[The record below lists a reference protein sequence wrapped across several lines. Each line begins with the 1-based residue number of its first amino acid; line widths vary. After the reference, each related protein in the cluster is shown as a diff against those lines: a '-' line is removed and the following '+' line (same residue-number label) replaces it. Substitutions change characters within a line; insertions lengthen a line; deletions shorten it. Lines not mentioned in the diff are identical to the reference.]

1 MRLLLAAV
9 AALALAVSVKG
20 KPADVNDAAI
30 VSAEYPASLSA
41 YGFFTGG
48 ADRPS
53 PALLPY
59 ALRTP
64 LFTDYAEKQR
74 FLYIPAGAKF
84 SVGSDGRL
92 QFPVG
97 SALIKSFGYHDAAG
111 KLNIIETRLLLHR
124 AGGWVALPY
133 VWNADG
139 SDAVLK
145 VGGARTPVDFTKPDG
160 TKMSI
165 SYSVPN
171 KNQCKQCHS
180 TKDSVMPVGPV
191 WQNLSFTNAKA
202 QLAFEARGAAPAKL
216 ASLEAKWD
224 DPKSGALEARALAY
238 LRVNCGHCHKPTGSA
253 SNSGLFYDDHERN
266 PAALGIGKRPVAAGR
281 GSGNFDFV
289 IEPGHPERSILIY
302 RIKSTDPG
310 IAMPELGR
318 ATAHDEGVALL
329 EAWIKS
335 LPVR

>member
-1 MRLLLAAV
+1 MRC
-9 AALALAVSVKG
+9 
-20 KPADVNDAAI
+20 
-30 VSAEYPASLSA
+30 E
-41 YGFFTGG
+41 
-48 ADRPS
+48 R
-53 PALLPY
+53 
-59 ALRTP
+59 R

-74 FLYIPAGAKF
+74 FLYLPPGEKFGVGA
-84 SVGSDGRL
+84 DGRL

-97 SALIKSFGYHDAAG
+97 SALIKSFGYHDASG

-124 AGGWVALPY
+124 AEGWVALPY

-145 VGGARTPVDFTKPDG
+145 VGGARKPVEFSKPDG
-160 TKMSI
+160 TKMAI

-191 WQNLSFTNAKA
+191 WQNLSFANAKA
-202 QLAFEARGAAPAKL
+202 RLAFEARGAAPAKL
-216 ASLEAKWD
+216 AAPEEAKWD
-224 DPKSGALEARALAY
+224 DPKSGPLEARHWPICGSIAGIATSRPGRPPIPDCSTTTMNAIRPRLA
-238 LRVNCGHCHKPTGSA
+238 SA
-253 SNSGLFYDDHERN
+253 NAQWQRAGDRAISN
-266 PAALGIGKRPVAAGR
+266 
-281 GSGNFDFV
+281 FV

-302 RIKSTDPG
+302 RMKSTDPG

-335 LPVR
+335 LPTS